1 MSLRQPLAAFS
12 YVNAVYFAEL
22 LPADVLSAS
31 LTSATVP
38 AMATTASPAAPAAR
52 RPVNRA
58 TLYTFG
64 AFGGILF
71 GYDLGVIA
79 GVLVLLAKQWS
90 LTAFQKGAITAS
102 LSVGAMVG
110 AVLAGRLCNRIGR
123 RLTIMAAAVVV
134 ILGTVACVLAGDW
147 QVMMLT
153 RGVIGIGVGLS
164 SATVP
169 TYLAELAPARVRGA
183 LGSLN
188 QLFIVSGI
196 LTAFLV
202 DYALSSHNNWK
213 GMFLGALIPA
223 AILIAGLLV
232 LPETPR
238 WLLSKGRDA
247 EAKAVLAATRPD
259 ASDAELDVEVQD
271 IRDVIRRDSEER
283 GRVRDLWQ
291 PWVRPMVLVAMILA
305 IGQQFSGVNAINAY
319 FPTMLKS
326 LGFATRTAL
335 LSAVVLGV
343 VKFLFTVWELFVVDR
358 WGRKP
363 LLQIGAAIMVVSL
376 FAAGLVIKNV
386 TDKNTL
392 GTMTLIFLILYL
404 AGYELGW
411 GATVWVMIGEIFPLR
426 ARAAGTAVATTVL
439 WAATGLVT
447 AVFPTMSAKSNLGIG
462 GAMWVFAGINVVLL
476 ILARFYVPETKGR
489 SLEQIERDLR
499 GGKMSGGAAGT
510 ASGAVDATGATNATG
525 SVTEETGEAG
535 LVSEA

>member
-1 MSLRQPLAAFS
+1 MALQQALAPFP
-12 YVNAVYFAEL
+12 YVNAISFAEL
-22 LPADVLSAS
+22 LPADVLSVS

-123 RLTIMAAAVVV
+123 RLTIMTAAVVV
-134 ILGTVACVLAGDW
+134 IIGTVACVLAGDW

-153 RGVIGIGVGLS
+153 RGVIGIGIGLS

-196 LTAFLV
+196 LIAFLV

-213 GMFLGALIPA
+213 GMFLGAVIPA

-259 ASDAELDVEVQD
+259 ASEAELDVEVQD
-271 IRDVIRRDSEER
+271 IRDVIQRDSER

-392 GTMTLIFLILYL
+392 GTMTLIFLIIYL

-476 ILARFYVPETKGR
+476 ILARFYIPETKGR

-499 GGKMSGGAAGT
+499 GGKMSGNAAGE
-510 ASGAVDATGATNATG
+510 AA
-525 SVTEETGEAG
+525 EETGEAG

>member
-1 MSLRQPLAAFS
+1 
-12 YVNAVYFAEL
+12 
-22 LPADVLSAS
+22 
-31 LTSATVP
+31 
-38 AMATTASPAAPAAR
+38 MATTASSAAAAAR
-52 RPVNRA
+52 RPVNRG

-110 AVLAGRLCNRIGR
+110 AMAAGRLCNRIGR
-123 RLTIMAAAVVV
+123 RRTIMAAAVVV
-134 ILGTVACVLAGDW
+134 IVGTLACATAGSW
-147 QVMMLT
+147 QVMMVT
-153 RGVIGIGVGLS
+153 RGVIGIGIGLS

-169 TYLAELAPARVRGA
+169 TYLAELAPARLRGA

-188 QLFIVSGI
+188 QLFIVTGI
-196 LTAFLV
+196 LIAFLV
-202 DYALSSHNNWK
+202 DYALSGHNNWK
-213 GMFLGALIPA
+213 GMFLGALVPA
-223 AILIAGLLV
+223 VILLAGLAV

-238 WLLSKGRDA
+238 WLLSKGRED
-247 EAKAVLAATRPD
+247 EARVVLAAARPGVS
-259 ASDAELDVEVQD
+259 AAELDSELDD
-271 IRDVIRRDSEER
+271 IREVMRRDSER

-291 PWVRPMVLVAMILA
+291 PWLRPMVLVAMILA

-335 LSAVVLGV
+335 LSAVLLGV
-343 VKFLFTVWELFVVDR
+343 VKFLFTVWELFMVDR
-358 WGRKP
+358 WGRRP
-363 LLQIGAAIMVVSL
+363 LLMIGAGVMTVAL
-376 FAAGLVIKNV
+376 FAAGLAIKEVNPSH
-386 TDKNTL
+386 KGLL
-392 GTMTLIFLILYL
+392 GTLTLVFLILYL

-426 ARAAGTAVATTVL
+426 ARAAGTGLATTVL

-462 GAMWVFAGINVVLL
+462 GAMWVFAGVNVVLL
-476 ILARFYVPETKGR
+476 VLARFYIPETKGR

-499 GGKMSGGAAGT
+499 RTSVQDEAVGEP
-510 ASGAVDATGATNATG
+510 ASSDA
-525 SVTEETGEAG
+525 
-535 LVSEA
+535 

>member
-1 MSLRQPLAAFS
+1 
-12 YVNAVYFAEL
+12 
-22 LPADVLSAS
+22 
-31 LTSATVP
+31 
-38 AMATTASPAAPAAR
+38 MATTASSTAPAAR
-52 RPVNRA
+52 RPVNRG

-102 LSVGAMVG
+102 LSVGAMAG
-110 AVLAGRLCNRIGR
+110 AMLAGRLCNLIGR
-123 RLTIMAAAVVV
+123 RRTIMTAAGVVV
-134 ILGTVACVLAGDW
+134 VGTVACTLAGGW
-147 QVMMLT
+147 QVMMVT
-153 RGVIGIGVGLS
+153 RGIIGIGVGLS

-223 AILIAGLLV
+223 AILLAGLVV

-238 WLLSKGRDA
+238 WLLSQGRDD
-247 EAKAVLAATRPD
+247 EARAVLAATRPG
-259 ASDAELDVEVQD
+259 AGEAELDAEVQD

-335 LSAVVLGV
+335 LSAVLLGV
-343 VKFLFTVWELFVVDR
+343 VKFLFTVWELFMVDR
-358 WGRKP
+358 WGRRP
-363 LLQIGAAIMVVSL
+363 LLMIGATVMTVAL
-376 FAAGLVIKNV
+376 FAAGLVIKEV
-386 TDKNTL
+386 GPGHKGLL
-392 GTMTLIFLILYL
+392 GTLTLVFLILYL

-426 ARAAGTAVATTVL
+426 ARAAGTGVATTVL

-462 GAMWVFAGINVVLL
+462 GAMWVFAGVNVVLL
-476 ILARFYVPETKGR
+476 IMARFFIPETKGR
-489 SLEQIERDLR
+489 SLEQIEQDLR
-499 GGKMSGGAAGT
+499 GGKLGLRRRTSVQDAPAQAP
-510 ASGAVDATGATNATG
+510 AS
-525 SVTEETGEAG
+525 
-535 LVSEA
+535 SEA

>member
-1 MSLRQPLAAFS
+1 
-12 YVNAVYFAEL
+12 
-22 LPADVLSAS
+22 
-31 LTSATVP
+31 
-38 AMATTASPAAPAAR
+38 MANTASSAAPAAR

-110 AVLAGRLCNRIGR
+110 AVVAGRLCTRIGR
-123 RLTIMAAAVVV
+123 RLTIMSAAVVV
-134 ILGTVACVLAGDW
+134 IIGTVACVLAGDW
-147 QVMMLT
+147 QAMMLT
-153 RGVIGIGVGLS
+153 RGVIGIGIGLS

-169 TYLAELAPARVRGA
+169 AYLAELAPARVRGA

-188 QLFIVSGI
+188 QLFIVTGI

-202 DYALSSHNNWK
+202 DYALSSHSDWK

-238 WLLSKGRDA
+238 WLLSQGRDG
-247 EAKAVLAATRPD
+247 EARAVLAATLPA
-259 ASDAELDVEVQD
+259 ASQAELDAEVQE
-271 IRDVIRRDSEER
+271 IRDVIRRDSQER

-305 IGQQFSGVNAINAY
+305 VGQQFSGVNAINAY

-343 VKFLFTVWELFVVDR
+343 MKFLFTVWELFMVDR
-358 WGRKP
+358 WGRRP
-363 LLQIGAAIMVVSL
+363 LLMIGAAVMVVSL

-386 TDKNTL
+386 TDKDTL
-392 GTMTLIFLILYL
+392 GTLTLVFLILYL

-462 GAMWVFAGINVVLL
+462 GAMWVFAGINIVLL
-476 ILARFYVPETKGR
+476 LLARFYIPETKGR

-499 GGKMSGGAAGT
+499 GGTISAGGEMSAAGAGQGAGATAVPAQGADTAAGAAGVV
-510 ASGAVDATGATNATG
+510 A
-525 SVTEETGEAG
+525 EEPGEAG
-535 LVSEA
+535 LVSES

>member
-1 MSLRQPLAAFS
+1 
-12 YVNAVYFAEL
+12 
-22 LPADVLSAS
+22 
-31 LTSATVP
+31 
-38 AMATTASPAAPAAR
+38 MANTASPAAPAAR

-79 GVLVLLAKQWS
+79 GVLVLISKQWS

-134 ILGTVACVLAGDW
+134 IIGTVACALAGDW

-169 TYLAELAPARVRGA
+169 AYLAELAPARVRGA

-196 LTAFLV
+196 LIAFLV

-223 AILIAGLLV
+223 AILIAGLMV

-247 EAKAVLAATRPD
+247 EAKAVLTATRPD
-259 ASDAELDVEVQD
+259 ASDAELDAEVQD
-271 IRDVIRRDSEER
+271 IRDVIRRDGEER

-335 LSAVVLGV
+335 LSAVVLGI

-392 GTMTLIFLILYL
+392 GTMTLIFLIIYL

-462 GAMWVFAGINVVLL
+462 GAMWVFAGVNVVLL
-476 ILARFYVPETKGR
+476 VLARFYIPETKGR

-499 GGKMSGGAAGT
+499 GGKTSGSGPGE
-510 ASGAVDATGATNATG
+510 ASGATGATG
-525 SVTEETGEAG
+525 SAAEEPGEAG

>member
-1 MSLRQPLAAFS
+1 MSSSF
-12 YVNAVYFAEL
+12 
-22 LPADVLSAS
+22 
-31 LTSATVP
+31 TSATVC

-79 GVLVLLAKQWS
+79 GVLVLITKQWQLS
-90 LTAFQKGAITAS
+90 AFQKGVITAS
-102 LSVGAMVG
+102 LSVGAMLG
-110 AVLAGRLCNRIGR
+110 AMLAGRLCNRIGR
-123 RLTIMAAAVVV
+123 KRTIMLAAIVVV
-134 ILGTVACVLAGDW
+134 AGTLGCALAGSW
-147 QVMMLT
+147 TVMMVT

-169 TYLAELAPARVRGA
+169 TYLAELAPARARGA

-196 LTAFLV
+196 LIAFLV

-213 GMFLGALIPA
+213 GMFLGALVPA
-223 AILIAGLLV
+223 GILLAGLLV

-247 EAKAVLAATRPD
+247 EARTVLAAVRP
-259 ASDAELDVEVQD
+259 AAGEAELDTELGE
-271 IRDVIRRDSEER
+271 IRDIIRRDSQER
-283 GRVRDLWQ
+283 GRIRDLWQ
-291 PWVRPMVLVAMILA
+291 PWVRPMVLVALILA

-358 WGRKP
+358 WGRRP
-363 LLQIGAAIMVVSL
+363 LLMTGAAVMTVAL

-386 TDKNTL
+386 HDKDTL
-392 GTMTLIFLILYL
+392 GTLTLVFLILYL

-426 ARAAGTAVATTVL
+426 ARAAGTGLATTVL

-447 AVFPTMSAKSNLGIG
+447 AVFPTMSAKNHLGIG
-462 GAMWVFAGINVVLL
+462 GAMWVFAGINVLLL
-476 ILARFYVPETKGR
+476 ILARFYIPETKGR

-499 GGKMSGGAAGT
+499 HGEPAGA
-510 ASGAVDATGATNATG
+510 DADDALE
-525 SVTEETGEAG
+525 VPGEVG
-535 LVSEA
+535 LIPES

>member
-1 MSLRQPLAAFS
+1 
-12 YVNAVYFAEL
+12 
-22 LPADVLSAS
+22 
-31 LTSATVP
+31 
-38 AMATTASPAAPAAR
+38 MANTASSAAPAAR

-110 AVLAGRLCNRIGR
+110 ALLAGRLCNRIGR

-134 ILGTVACVLAGDW
+134 IIGTIACVTAGGW

-153 RGVIGIGVGLS
+153 RGVIGIGIGLS

-188 QLFIVSGI
+188 QLFIVTGI
-196 LTAFLV
+196 LIAFLV

-223 AILIAGLLV
+223 VILIVGLLV

-238 WLLSKGRDA
+238 WLLSQGRDA
-247 EAKAVLAATRPD
+247 EARAVLAATLPA
-259 ASDAELDVEVQD
+259 ASEAELDAEVQD
-271 IRDVIRRDSEER
+271 IRDIIRRDTE
-283 GRVRDLWQ
+283 GRDRWRDLWQ
-291 PWVRPMVLVAMILA
+291 PWVRPMVLVAMVLA

-335 LSAVVLGV
+335 LSAVLLGV
-343 VKFLFTVWELFVVDR
+343 VKFLFTVWELFMVDR
-358 WGRKP
+358 WGRRP
-363 LLQIGAAIMVVSL
+363 LLMTGAAVMTVAL
-376 FAAGLVIKNV
+376 FFAGLVIKEVNPSH
-386 TDKNTL
+386 KGML
-392 GTMTLIFLILYL
+392 GTLTLLFLIIYL

-426 ARAAGTAVATTVL
+426 SRAAGTGLATTIL

-447 AVFPTMSAKSNLGIG
+447 AVFPTMSDKKNLGIG
-462 GAMWVFAGINVVLL
+462 GAMWVFAGINIVLL
-476 ILARFYVPETKGR
+476 LLARFYIPETKGR

-499 GGKMSGGAAGT
+499 GGKLSANGAEP
-510 ASGAVDATGATNATG
+510 ATGATG
-525 SVTEETGEAG
+525 EPGEEAG
-535 LVSEA
+535 LVSET

>member
-1 MSLRQPLAAFS
+1 
-12 YVNAVYFAEL
+12 
-22 LPADVLSAS
+22 
-31 LTSATVP
+31 
-38 AMATTASPAAPAAR
+38 MATTASPAAPAAR
-52 RPVNRA
+52 RPVNRG

-110 AVLAGRLCNRIGR
+110 AMAAGRLCNRIGR
-123 RLTIMAAAVVV
+123 RRTIMAAAVVV
-134 ILGTVACVLAGDW
+134 VVGTIACSLAGSW
-147 QVMMLT
+147 QVMMVT
-153 RGVIGIGVGLS
+153 RGIIGIGVGLS

-169 TYLAELAPARVRGA
+169 TYLAELAPARLRGA

-188 QLFIVSGI
+188 QLFIVTGI
-196 LTAFLV
+196 LIAFLV
-202 DYALSSHNNWK
+202 DYALSSHDNWK

-223 AILIAGLLV
+223 AILLAGLVV

-238 WLLSKGRDA
+238 WLLSQGRDA
-247 EAKAVLAATRPD
+247 EALVVLAATRPD
-259 ASDAELDVEVQD
+259 AGAAELDAEVQD

-291 PWVRPMVLVAMILA
+291 PWLRPMVLVAMILA

-335 LSAVVLGV
+335 LSAVLLGV
-343 VKFLFTVWELFVVDR
+343 VKFLFTVWELFMVDR
-358 WGRKP
+358 WGRRP
-363 LLQIGAAIMVVSL
+363 LLMIGATVMTVAL
-376 FAAGLVIKNV
+376 FAAGLVIKEV
-386 TDKNTL
+386 GPGHKGLL
-392 GTMTLIFLILYL
+392 GTLTLIFLILYL

-426 ARAAGTAVATTVL
+426 ARAAGTGVATTVL

-462 GAMWVFAGINVVLL
+462 GAMWVFAGVNVVLL
-476 ILARFYVPETKGR
+476 LLARFYIPETKGR
-489 SLEQIERDLR
+489 SLEQIEQDLR
-499 GGKMSGGAAGT
+499 GGS
-510 ASGAVDATGATNATG
+510 TG
-525 SVTEETGEAG
+525 SRGRTSVQDGPSPEPAS
-535 LVSEA
+535 SEA

>member
-1 MSLRQPLAAFS
+1 
-12 YVNAVYFAEL
+12 
-22 LPADVLSAS
+22 
-31 LTSATVP
+31 
-38 AMATTASPAAPAAR
+38 MANPASPAAPAAR
-52 RPVNRA
+52 RPVNRV

-110 AVLAGRLCNRIGR
+110 AMLAGRLSNRAGR

-134 ILGTVACVLAGDW
+134 IIGTVACVLAGGW

-153 RGVIGIGVGLS
+153 RGVIGIGIGLS

-169 TYLAELAPARVRGA
+169 AYLAELAPARVRGA

-188 QLFIVSGI
+188 QLFIVTGI
-196 LTAFLV
+196 LIAFLV

-213 GMFLGALIPA
+213 GMFLGALVPA
-223 AILIAGLLV
+223 VILLAGLTI

-247 EAKAVLAATRPD
+247 EARAVLSATLPS
-259 ASDAELDVEVQD
+259 ATAAELDAEVQD

-283 GRVRDLWQ
+283 GRIRDLWQ
-291 PWVRPMVLVAMILA
+291 PWVRPMVLVALILA

-343 VKFLFTVWELFVVDR
+343 VKFLFTVWELFMVDR
-358 WGRKP
+358 WGRRP
-363 LLQIGAAIMVVSL
+363 LLMIGASVMVVSL

-386 TDKNTL
+386 TDKDTL
-392 GTMTLIFLILYL
+392 GTLTLVFLILYL

-462 GAMWVFAGINVVLL
+462 GAMWVFAGVNIVLL
-476 ILARFYVPETKGR
+476 LLARFYIPETKGR

-499 GGKMSGGAAGT
+499 GGKMS
-510 ASGAVDATGATNATG
+510 ASGAEQTAGATTVPAQAAPAGTG
-525 SVTEETGEAG
+525 TAAGSATEESGEAG
-535 LVSEA
+535 LVSES

>member
-1 MSLRQPLAAFS
+1 
-12 YVNAVYFAEL
+12 
-22 LPADVLSAS
+22 
-31 LTSATVP
+31 
-38 AMATTASPAAPAAR
+38 MATTASSTAPAAR
-52 RPVNRA
+52 RPVNRG

-110 AVLAGRLCNRIGR
+110 AMLAGRLCNLIGR
-123 RLTIMAAAVVV
+123 RRTIMAAAGVVV
-134 ILGTVACVLAGDW
+134 VGTVACALAGGW
-147 QVMMLT
+147 QVMMVT
-153 RGVIGIGVGLS
+153 RGIIGIGIGLS

-196 LTAFLV
+196 LIAFLV
-202 DYALSSHNNWK
+202 DYALSGHNNWK

-223 AILIAGLLV
+223 AILLAGLVV

-238 WLLSKGRDA
+238 WLLSQGRDD
-247 EAKAVLAATRPD
+247 EARVVLAATRPGASEADLD
-259 ASDAELDVEVQD
+259 AEVQD

-335 LSAVVLGV
+335 LSAVLLGV
-343 VKFLFTVWELFVVDR
+343 VKFLFTVWELFMVDR
-358 WGRKP
+358 WGRRP
-363 LLQIGAAIMVVSL
+363 LLMIGATVMTVAL
-376 FAAGLVIKNV
+376 FAAGLVIKEV
-386 TDKNTL
+386 DPSRKGLLGSLTL
-392 GTMTLIFLILYL
+392 VFLILYL

-426 ARAAGTAVATTVL
+426 ARAAGTGVATTVL

-462 GAMWVFAGINVVLL
+462 GAMWVFAGVNVVLL
-476 ILARFYVPETKGR
+476 LLARFSIPETKGR
-489 SLEQIERDLR
+489 SLEQIEQDLR
-499 GGKMSGGAAGT
+499 GGQTGLRRRTSVQDGPAAEP
-510 ASGAVDATGATNATG
+510 AS
-525 SVTEETGEAG
+525 
-535 LVSEA
+535 SEA

>member
-1 MSLRQPLAAFS
+1 
-12 YVNAVYFAEL
+12 
-22 LPADVLSAS
+22 
-31 LTSATVP
+31 
-38 AMATTASPAAPAAR
+38 MANTASSAAPAAR

-110 AVLAGRLCNRIGR
+110 ALLAGRLCNRIGR

-134 ILGTVACVLAGDW
+134 IIGTIACVTVGGW

-153 RGVIGIGVGLS
+153 RGVIGIGIGLS

-188 QLFIVSGI
+188 QLFIVTGI
-196 LTAFLV
+196 LIAFLV

-223 AILIAGLLV
+223 VILIVGLLV

-238 WLLSKGRDA
+238 WLLSQGRDA
-247 EAKAVLAATRPD
+247 EARAVLAATLPA
-259 ASDAELDVEVQD
+259 ASEAELDAEVQD
-271 IRDVIRRDSEER
+271 IRDIIRRDTE
-283 GRVRDLWQ
+283 GRDRWRDLWQ
-291 PWVRPMVLVAMILA
+291 PWVRPMVLVAMVLA

-335 LSAVVLGV
+335 LSAVLLGV
-343 VKFLFTVWELFVVDR
+343 VKFLFTVWELFMVDR
-358 WGRKP
+358 WGRRP
-363 LLQIGAAIMVVSL
+363 LLMTGAAVMTVAL
-376 FAAGLVIKNV
+376 FFAGLVIKEVNPSH
-386 TDKNTL
+386 KGML
-392 GTMTLIFLILYL
+392 GTLTLLFLIIYL

-426 ARAAGTAVATTVL
+426 SRAAGTGLATTIL

-447 AVFPTMSAKSNLGIG
+447 AVFPTMSDKKNLGIG
-462 GAMWVFAGINVVLL
+462 GAMWVFAGINIVLL
-476 ILARFYVPETKGR
+476 LLARFYIPETKGR

-499 GGKMSGGAAGT
+499 GGKLSANGAEP
-510 ASGAVDATGATNATG
+510 ATGATG
-525 SVTEETGEAG
+525 EPGEEAG
-535 LVSEA
+535 LVSET

>member
-1 MSLRQPLAAFS
+1 
-12 YVNAVYFAEL
+12 
-22 LPADVLSAS
+22 
-31 LTSATVP
+31 
-38 AMATTASPAAPAAR
+38 MANTASSAVPAAR

-123 RLTIMAAAVVV
+123 RLTIMTAAVVV
-134 ILGTVACVLAGDW
+134 IIGTIACVLAGGW
-147 QVMMLT
+147 QAMMLT
-153 RGVIGIGVGLS
+153 RGVIGIGIGLS

-169 TYLAELAPARVRGA
+169 TYLAELAPAKVRGA

-196 LTAFLV
+196 LIAFLV

-223 AILIAGLLV
+223 AILIVGLMV

-238 WLLSKGRDA
+238 WLLNQGRDA
-247 EAKAVLAATRPD
+247 EARAVLAATLPN
-259 ASDAELDVEVQD
+259 AGEAELDAEIAE
-271 IRDVIRRDSEER
+271 IRDVIRRDTEDR
-283 GRVRDLWQ
+283 GRARDLWQ
-291 PWVRPMVLVAMILA
+291 PWVRPMVVVAMILA

-343 VKFLFTVWELFVVDR
+343 VKFLFTVWELFMVDR
-358 WGRKP
+358 WGRRP
-363 LLQIGAAIMVVSL
+363 LLMTGAAVMTVAL

-392 GTMTLIFLILYL
+392 GALTLVFLILYL

-462 GAMWVFAGINVVLL
+462 GAMWVFAGVNVVLL
-476 ILARFYVPETKGR
+476 ILARFYIPETKGR

-499 GGKMSGGAAGT
+499 RGKPSGSGEATVAAT
-510 ASGAVDATGATNATG
+510 APAAPATAAA
-525 SVTEETGEAG
+525 SAAPAASEETGEAG

>member
-1 MSLRQPLAAFS
+1 
-12 YVNAVYFAEL
+12 
-22 LPADVLSAS
+22 
-31 LTSATVP
+31 
-38 AMATTASPAAPAAR
+38 MANTASSAAPAAR

-58 TLYTFG
+58 TLYIFG

-110 AVLAGRLCNRIGR
+110 ALLAGRLCNRIGR

-134 ILGTVACVLAGDW
+134 IIGTLACVTAGGW
-147 QVMMLT
+147 QEMMLT
-153 RGVIGIGVGLS
+153 RGVIGIGIGLS

-188 QLFIVSGI
+188 QLFIVTGI
-196 LTAFLV
+196 LIAFLV

-223 AILIAGLLV
+223 AILIVGLLV

-238 WLLSKGRDA
+238 WLLSRDREA
-247 EAKAVLAATRPD
+247 EARAVLAATLPNAD
-259 ASDAELDVEVQD
+259 EAELDAEVQD
-271 IRDVIRRDSEER
+271 IRDIIRRDTE
-283 GRVRDLWQ
+283 GRDRWRDLWQ
-291 PWVRPMVLVAMILA
+291 PWVRPMVLVAMVLA

-335 LSAVVLGV
+335 LSAVLLGV
-343 VKFLFTVWELFVVDR
+343 VKFLFTVWELFMVDR
-358 WGRKP
+358 WGRRP
-363 LLQIGAAIMVVSL
+363 LLMTGAAVMTVAL
-376 FAAGLVIKNV
+376 FFAGLVIKEVNPSH
-386 TDKNTL
+386 KGML
-392 GTMTLIFLILYL
+392 GTLTLVFLIIYL

-426 ARAAGTAVATTVL
+426 SRAAGTGLATTVL

-447 AVFPTMSAKSNLGIG
+447 AVFPTMSAKKNLGIG
-462 GAMWVFAGINVVLL
+462 GAMWVFAGINIVLL
-476 ILARFYVPETKGR
+476 LLARFYIPETKGR

-499 GGKMSGGAAGT
+499 GGKLSATGT
-510 ASGAVDATGATNATG
+510 DPATGAT
-525 SVTEETGEAG
+525 EEPGEEAG